1 MSSYVD
7 VNYGYRR
14 TRLSRPVDTR
24 RVKVAAIIATPLLA
38 FAVLSAA
45 AYGGGRQGTETI
57 TVGAGQ
63 TVWSIAQA
71 RYPEDDTR
79 ARVADIIELNQLGS
93 SAIYPGERLQV
104 PAR

>member
-1 MSSYVD
+1 MSSYLD
-7 VNYGYRR
+7 VNYGYPRA
-14 TRLSRPVDTR
+14 RLSSRHDSR
-24 RVKVAAIIATPLLA
+24 RIKLTAVVAAPLLA
-38 FAVLSAA
+38 WAVMSAA

-57 TVGAGQ
+57 TVSPGQ

-79 ARVADIIELNQLGS
+79 ARVADIVSLNQLGS
-93 SAIYPGERLQV
+93 SAIQPGQRLEV